1 MEINEFW
8 QLVRQ
13 KKSTIFTIII
23 VSLVIVLSVSLLTPA
38 KYGAQTK
45 ILVMQEGFSAD
56 AYTISRNNEY
66 LGKLFSQI
74 IYSSSFYNFVM
85 NDDTYRIDQYYFNG
99 NESEQLKI
107 WRKTISTKTYGDTGI
122 IEINVY
128 HPIASQAKQIAL
140 TITNTLRN
148 QGHNYLNNDNIEINV
163 IDQPIVSDNPIKPNI
178 PYNII
183 VTLLLSLM
191 IALILIYIFPE
202 RKYDLRLFKKR
213 RREDKNKRKTI
224 PVENIRIEERE
235 EKKQDIKNDNQFN
248 SNNSNLDLDEYYRK
262 LANNNQQKEEESKE
276 ENLSGDISNII
287 K

>member
-262 LANNNQQKEEESKE
+262 LANNNQERKEELEE

>member
-224 PVENIRIEERE
+224 PVKNIRIEERE